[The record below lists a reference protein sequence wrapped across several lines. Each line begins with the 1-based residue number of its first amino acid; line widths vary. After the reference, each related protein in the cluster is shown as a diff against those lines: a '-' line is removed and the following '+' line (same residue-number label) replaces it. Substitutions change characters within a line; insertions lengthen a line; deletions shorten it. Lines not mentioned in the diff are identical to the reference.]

1 MTTSLPRSLPRPLL
15 SISALSVGY
24 GDDTILD
31 GVNLDVAQG
40 EVVGLIGETG
50 SGKSTLCR
58 AVLGFAPVR
67 SGRIDFDGTDVVA
80 LRRRGLRRLRSGGA
94 IQYVFQD
101 PLASLDPDWSVLRSV
116 TEPLVLSSNMIGFD
130 ESVRTSAER
139 AFGDVGL
146 DTALLDRRPA
156 ELSGGQRQR
165 AVIARALITR
175 PRLLL
180 CDEPVSALD
189 ARNRIVVLELFAEL
203 RERYGMAIVFVSHDI
218 GSIAG
223 TCDRL
228 AVLHEG
234 VIVEDGPARDVI
246 RTPTSDY
253 ARRLIADVP
262 SLP

>member
-1 MTTSLPRSLPRPLL
+1 MSSTTPLL
-15 SISALSVGY
+15 SLTGVEVGYHDDVVLERIDLSV
-24 GDDTILD
+24 D
-31 GVNLDVAQG
+31 AG
-40 EVVGLIGETG
+40 EIVGLIGETG

-67 SGRIDFDGTDVVA
+67 RGRIDFDGTNIAA
-80 LRRRGLRRLRSGGA
+80 LSHRGLRTLRSSGA

-101 PLASLDPDWSVLRSV
+101 PLASLDPDWTILRSV
-116 TEPLVLSSNMIGFD
+116 TEPLTLGGKDIAAGASSRD
-130 ESVRTSAER
+130 HAER
-139 AFGDVGL
+139 AFADVDL
-146 DTALLDRRPA
+146 DAALLDRRPA

-189 ARNRIVVLELFAEL
+189 ARNRIVVLELFETL
-203 RERYGMAIVFVSHDI
+203 RERYGMSIVFVSHDI

-234 VIVEDGPARDVI
+234 VIVEEGPAGDVI
-246 RTPTSDY
+246 RTPSSTY
-253 ARRLIADVP
+253 ARTLIADVP